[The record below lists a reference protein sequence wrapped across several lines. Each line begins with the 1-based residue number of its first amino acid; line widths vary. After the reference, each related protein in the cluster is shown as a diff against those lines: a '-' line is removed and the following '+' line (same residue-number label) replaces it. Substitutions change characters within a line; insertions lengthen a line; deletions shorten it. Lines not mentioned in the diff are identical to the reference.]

1 MGEWNSPMGDVG
13 PGSPEARITGGKGSN
28 GMKLSDYVIG
38 FLAGEGVTH
47 IFELIGGAI
56 THLLDSTFE
65 RRDIRCVSVRH
76 EQAAAFAAE
85 GAGRITGNIGVA
97 MATSGPGATNLIT
110 GIGSAFFD
118 SIPCLY
124 ITGQVNTYEYK
135 WDRPVRQIGFQ
146 ETDIVSIVRPITKYA
161 SMVADPLRMRYE
173 LEKAV
178 HVART
183 GRPGPVLLDIPMNV
197 QRAEIDPE
205 TLPAFLGSPEHISCQ
220 EAFSADL
227 SLVGETAERLLSAGR
242 PVVLAGGGI
251 RLSGAEG
258 ELYRLA
264 ERTCVPVAVTLMGL
278 DAIPHD
284 HPSFCGMVGAY
295 GNRYSNLTVANADFL
310 LAVGTRLDTRITG
323 TRPESFARGARIVHV
338 DIDPNELGQKVA
350 KSIGVRADAR
360 SFLAALSD
368 RIPSPRK
375 CPAPWRERIERWR
388 RKYPS
393 IPSNCGSEIDPNRF
407 MEVLSGLAGEEDI
420 LAVDVGQHQMWVGQ
434 SFRLRAGQRALISGG
449 MGAMGFGLPAGL
461 GACLASGG
469 RRTIVVSGDGG
480 FQINAQELQTV
491 AHHGLPIKMF
501 VMNNRSLGMVR
512 QFQETYFDGRLQ
524 STVIGYSA
532 PDFVRLAHA
541 YGIPAVKVD
550 SNVPWEEE
558 LRKAISAAGPFL
570 VEVELPQDTQVNPK
584 LMVNRPIED
593 MYPFLP
599 REELTAEM
607 LVPPEEE

>member
-1 MGEWNSPMGDVG
+1 M
-13 PGSPEARITGGKGSN
+13 
-28 GMKLSDYVIG
+28 
-38 FLAGEGVTH
+38 
-47 IFELIGGAI
+47 
-56 THLLDSTFE
+56 
-65 RRDIRCVSVRH
+65 
-76 EQAAAFAAE
+76 
-85 GAGRITGNIGVA
+85 
-97 MATSGPGATNLIT
+97 
-110 GIGSAFFD
+110 
-118 SIPCLY
+118 
-124 ITGQVNTYEYK
+124 
-135 WDRPVRQIGFQ
+135 
-146 ETDIVSIVRPITKYA
+146 RPITKYA
-161 SMVADPLRMRYE
+161 SMVADPLSIRYE

-178 HVART
+178 YVART

-205 TLPAFLGSPEHISCQ
+205 TLSAFLGSPEHGSRQ
-220 EAFSADL
+220 EASGTDL
-227 SLVGETAERLLSAGR
+227 SLAGEIAERLLSASR
-242 PVVLAGGGI
+242 PVVLVGGGV
-251 RLSGAEG
+251 RLSGAEVD
-258 ELYRLA
+258 LFRLA
-264 ERTCVPVAVTLMGL
+264 GLTGVPVAVTLMGL

-323 TRPESFARGARIVHV
+323 TRPESFARGARIVQV
-338 DIDPNELGQKVA
+338 DIDPDELGQKITKA
-350 KSIGVRADAR
+350 ICIRADAR

-368 RIPSPRK
+368 RIPSPRE
-375 CPAPWRERIERWR
+375 CPAPWRERIESWR

-393 IPSNCGSEIDPNRF
+393 ITTTYGPAIDPNRF
-407 MEVLSGLAGEEDI
+407 MEVLSGFAGEEDI

-449 MGAMGFGLPAGL
+449 MGAMGFGLPAGI

-532 PDFVRLAHA
+532 PDFVRLADA
-541 YGIPAVKVD
+541 YRIPAVKVD
-550 SNVPWEEE
+550 GNVPWEKE
-558 LRKAISAAGPFL
+558 LRKAISSVGPFL
-570 VEVELPQDTQVNPK
+570 VEVDLPQDTQVNPK

-593 MYPFLP
+593 MYPFLS
-599 REELTAEM
+599 REELSDEM